1 MSVETGTAVVV
12 VSTTI
17 LHAWMMYVSFYWIA
31 NNCECI

>member
-1 MSVETGTAVVV
+1 MDPASTILV

-17 LHAWMMYVSFYWIA
+17 LHAWILYVSYFWFL